1 MTNTAVAAA
10 SAGVANR
17 PRSVPAP
24 AMPYDALDT
33 RRRIFAAASAEFAA
47 YGLAGARIERIAA
60 AARANKQAIYLYFG
74 GKDKLFGAVVKAKVD
89 EVCHSDTLDP
99 RAVGE
104 SVGQLFDWYREHPE
118 LLRLLLWE
126 ALEAGQ
132 DPVQGERERREAYR
146 ENVRDLV
153 EAGVG
158 GGPADAERTREA
170 QDWMF
175 TFIGLVAWNF
185 AVPQLRRLILDEDD
199 ERVALARRR
208 AAAIEAVCTLAQS
221 HQRA

>member
-1 MTNTAVAAA
+1 MT
-10 SAGVANR
+10 
-17 PRSVPAP
+17 
-24 AMPYDALDT
+24 YDAAET

-47 YGLAGARIERIAA
+47 YGPAGARIERIAA

-89 EVCHSDTLDP
+89 EVCHSGTLDP
-99 RAVGE
+99 QAIGE
-104 SVGQLFDWYREHPE
+104 SVGQLFDWYQEHPE

-126 ALEAGQ
+126 AMETGPQ
-132 DPVQGERERREAYR
+132 PVQGEEERREAYR

-153 EAGVG
+153 DAGVG
-158 GGPADAERTREA
+158 AGRAEPERTREA

-175 TFIGLVAWNF
+175 TLIGLVAWNF

-199 ERVALARRR
+199 EHAALARRR
-208 AAAIEAVCTLAQS
+208 AAVVEAVHALAQS
-221 HQRA
+221 HQQQSG

>member
-1 MTNTAVAAA
+1 MA
-10 SAGVANR
+10 
-17 PRSVPAP
+17 
-24 AMPYDALDT
+24 YDAQDT

-74 GKDKLFGAVVKAKVD
+74 DKEALFGAVVKAKVD
-89 EVCHSDTLDP
+89 EVCHADTLDP

-104 SVGQLFDWYREHPE
+104 SVGQLFDWYQEHPE

-126 ALEAGQ
+126 ALEAG
-132 DPVQGERERREAYR
+132 DGPVQGEEERREAYR
-146 ENVRDLV
+146 ENVRGLV
-153 EAGVG
+153 EAGAG
-158 GGPADAERTREA
+158 AGRAEPERTREA

-175 TFIGLVAWNF
+175 TLIGLVAWNF

-199 ERVALARRR
+199 EGVALARRR
-208 AAAIEAVCTLAQS
+208 AALLEAVRTLAQS
-221 HQRA
+221 HERAGEGEDDFRAKSIEPAQVR

>member
-1 MTNTAVAAA
+1 MT
-10 SAGVANR
+10 
-17 PRSVPAP
+17 
-24 AMPYDALDT
+24 YDAADT

-60 AARANKQAIYLYFG
+60 AAQANKQAIYLYFG

-99 RAVGE
+99 HAIGE
-104 SVGQLFDWYREHPE
+104 SVGQLFDWYQEHPE

-126 ALEAGQ
+126 AMETGQ
-132 DPVQGERERREAYR
+132 EPVQGEEERREAYR
-146 ENVRDLV
+146 ENVRGLV

-158 GGPADAERTREA
+158 AGRAEPGRTREA

-175 TFIGLVAWNF
+175 TLIGLVAWNF

-199 ERVALARRR
+199 EQVALARRR
-208 AAAIEAVCTLAQS
+208 AAVVEAVRALAQS
-221 HQRA
+221 HQHS

>member
-1 MTNTAVAAA
+1 
-10 SAGVANR
+10 
-17 PRSVPAP
+17 
-24 AMPYDALDT
+24 MPYDAIDT
-33 RRRIFAAASAEFAA
+33 RRRIFAAASAEFAE

-60 AARANKQAIYLYFG
+60 AAQANKQAIYLYYG

-89 EVCHSDTLDP
+89 EVCHADTLDP
-99 RAVGE
+99 HAVGE
-104 SVGQLFDWYREHPE
+104 SVGQLFDWYQEHPE

-132 DPVQGERERREAYR
+132 DPVQGEEERREAYR
-146 ENVRDLV
+146 ENVRGLV

-158 GGPADAERTREA
+158 AGREAAERTREA

-199 ERVALARRR
+199 EHAALARRR
-208 AAAIEAVCTLAQS
+208 AAAIEAVQVLAQS
-221 HQRA
+221 HQQA

>member
-1 MTNTAVAAA
+1 
-10 SAGVANR
+10 
-17 PRSVPAP
+17 
-24 AMPYDALDT
+24 MPYDATDT
-33 RRRIFAAASAEFAA
+33 RRRIFAAASDEFAA

-60 AARANKQAIYLYFG
+60 AAQANKQAIYLYFG

-99 RAVGE
+99 HSVGE
-104 SVGQLFDWYREHPE
+104 SVGQLFDWYQEHPE

-126 ALEAGQ
+126 ALETGP
-132 DPVQGERERREAYR
+132 DPVVGEQERREAYR
-146 ENVRDLV
+146 ENVRGLV

-158 GGPADAERTREA
+158 AGRAEPARTHEA

-175 TFIGLVAWNF
+175 TLIGLVAWNF

-199 ERVALARRR
+199 ERAALARRR
-208 AAAIEAVCTLAQS
+208 AVVVETVRALAQRS
-221 HQRA
+221 RDQDAEPADAPSVGIEQQA

>member
-1 MTNTAVAAA
+1 MT
-10 SAGVANR
+10 
-17 PRSVPAP
+17 
-24 AMPYDALDT
+24 YDAAET

-47 YGLAGARIERIAA
+47 YGLAGARIERIAT

-89 EVCHSDTLDP
+89 EVCHSGTLDP
-99 RAVGE
+99 QAIGE
-104 SVGQLFDWYREHPE
+104 SVGQLFDWYQEHPE

-126 ALEAGQ
+126 AMETGPQ
-132 DPVQGERERREAYR
+132 PVQGEEERREAYR

-153 EAGVG
+153 DAGVG
-158 GGPADAERTREA
+158 AGRAEPERTREA

-175 TFIGLVAWNF
+175 TLIGLVAWNF

-208 AAAIEAVCTLAQS
+208 AAAVEAVRVLARNYQDAAPADVTGAGVDQ
-221 HQRA
+221 HV